1 MISAE
6 TLPETDMRFLEKYQP
21 QLLGILRIVSGLLF
35 LEHGTMKLLH
45 WPVSTMPAPPAQ
57 FMLILTVAG
66 IIETVGGALVTIG
79 YFTRIAAFIMSGE
92 MAIGFWLGHVGHTG
106 YFFPAQNGGDAAVLF
121 CFVFLYIAAAGPG
134 PWSLDRK

>member
-1 MISAE
+1 MG
-6 TLPETDMRFLEKYQP
+6 FLEKYQP
-21 QLLGILRIVSGLLF
+21 QLLGLLRIVSGLLF

-45 WPVSTMPAPPAQ
+45 WPASTMPAPPAQ

-66 IIETVGGALVTIG
+66 VIELVGGALVTVG
-79 YFTRIAAFIMSGE
+79 YFTRVAAFIMSGE
-92 MAIGFWLGHVGHTG
+92 MAFAFWLGHAARTG

-134 PWSLDRK
+134 AWSASRK